1 MHGIRVLDA
10 TAWWAGPTAGQVLAA
25 LGAEVIHLESV
36 QHPDPMRFM
45 VGPAGKLDHWWER
58 SSLFLGSNVNKLG
71 LTLDLQDVRGREVA
85 IDLIRQSDVMFENF
99 SPRVFDSFGFDHSRI
114 LEINPRIVFVRMPAF
129 GLDGPWRNNVGFAQ
143 TMEQVTGQ
151 AWLTGFVEEGPSIPR
166 GPCDPLAGYQAVFAA
181 MVGLAR
187 RERDGEGCFIESA
200 MVEAVLGVT
209 AEQVIEY
216 TGHGRILERDGNRS
230 PDAAPQGLYRCQGH
244 EQWLALSI
252 LDDRQWQALKLALGS
267 PEWAE
272 DASLDEASG
281 RAAAQDVID
290 EHLGRWAV
298 DHEAAALVERLLAFG
313 IPAGM
318 MRDPRWLFDHPQF
331 QDLRYFEIVEHPVA
345 GAVTVVAVPFRYAS
359 VAGWVRSPAPL
370 LGEHNE
376 RVLSGILGLGED
388 AIKLLSADQVIGTR
402 PSNL

>member
-1 MHGIRVLDA
+1 
-10 TAWWAGPTAGQVLAA
+10 
-25 LGAEVIHLESV
+25 
-36 QHPDPMRFM
+36 
-45 VGPAGKLDHWWER
+45 
-58 SSLFLGSNVNKLG
+58 
-71 LTLDLQDVRGREVA
+71 
-85 IDLIRQSDVMFENF
+85 
-99 SPRVFDSFGFDHSRI
+99 
-114 LEINPRIVFVRMPAF
+114 
-129 GLDGPWRNNVGFAQ
+129 
-143 TMEQVTGQ
+143 
-151 AWLTGFVEEGPSIPR
+151 
-166 GPCDPLAGYQAVFAA
+166 
-181 MVGLAR
+181 
-187 RERDGEGCFIESA
+187 
-200 MVEAVLGVT
+200 
-209 AEQVIEY
+209 
-216 TGHGRILERDGNRS
+216 
-230 PDAAPQGLYRCQGH
+230 
-244 EQWLALSI
+244 LALSI